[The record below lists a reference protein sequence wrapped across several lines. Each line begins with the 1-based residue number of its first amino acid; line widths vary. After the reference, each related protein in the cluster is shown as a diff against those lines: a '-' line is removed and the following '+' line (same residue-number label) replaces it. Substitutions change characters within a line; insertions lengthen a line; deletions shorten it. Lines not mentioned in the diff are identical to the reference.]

1 MKVPGFNIDEK
12 GWHITSRKYADMKCE
27 RLLSVEVSEGVNR
40 YGDGPNRFVA
50 TFATEADAIHA
61 CDLHNST
68 LK

>member
-1 MKVPGFNIDEK
+1 MKVPGFDIDEH

-40 YGDGPNRFVA
+40 YGDGPMRLVA
-50 TFATEADAIHA
+50 VFQNEDDALEA
-61 CDLHNST
+61 CDLHNAT